1 MKRDGRQKKKKMKED
16 QNTRARSHALVVSV
30 NDFSF
35 WSHFEAVSELY
46 LFSSECSISPLYIF
60 LHFDSMARCYLMRTR
75 HLPCVKTMAL
85 GGQTHNK
92 SGFVPWNPGK
102 PCTSR
107 VKQIIIIAALAE
119 KLLRLGEHRV
129 SGMGL
134 QFACGISRIVCLNK
148 LNIPFKLNRCSSR
161 CSNIVSSR
169 WCIMFNWII
178 LLNTLLNGA
187 G

>member
-1 MKRDGRQKKKKMKED
+1 MYIGNVILWHESVFRIEFQ
-16 QNTRARSHALVVSV
+16 SALS
-30 NDFSF
+30 
-35 WSHFEAVSELY
+35 A
-46 LFSSECSISPLYIF
+46 LYISSCI
-60 LHFDSMARCYLMRTR
+60 LIQWHDAIWWDC
-75 HLPCVKTMAL
+75 HVPCVKTMAL
-85 GGQTHNK
+85 GGQTRKK
-92 SGFVPWNPGK
+92 SGFVPWNTGK
-102 PCTSR
+102 QCTSR
-107 VKQIIIIAALAE
+107 VKQIIIFAALAE

-129 SGMGL
+129 SEMRL

-148 LNIPFKLNRCSSR
+148 LNIPFKLNR